1 MTSKISCARLI
12 LEDIRKRSW
21 LTALTSVIFFL
32 IIPVNTM
39 LYLSSRSEELVR
51 SSTRSSIAES
61 LPGLAKRR
69 QWLSLHNP
77 CSAPDSFRDDR
88 F

>member
-21 LTALTSVIFFL
+21 LAALTSVAFFL

-39 LYLSSRSEELVR
+39 LYLSSRSAELAR
-51 SSTRSSIAES
+51 PSSRSSIVES
-61 LPGLAKRR
+61 LPD
-69 QWLSLHNP
+69 
-77 CSAPDSFRDDR
+77 C
-88 F
+88 